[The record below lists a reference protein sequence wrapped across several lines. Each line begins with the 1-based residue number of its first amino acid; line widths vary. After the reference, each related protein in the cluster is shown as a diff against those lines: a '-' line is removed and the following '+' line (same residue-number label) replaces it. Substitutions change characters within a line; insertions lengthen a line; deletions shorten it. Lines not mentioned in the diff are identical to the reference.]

1 MRSKKKKKK
10 NDVEIGFLLFSA
22 SLVQMMKDLKW
33 KQLFYT
39 HSLKGTEPFYA
50 PPPPPL
56 KSATHSTANICC
68 FFFVLLF
75 LNIHFNHSQIS
86 KTWFEIHTGCKF
98 NHIKKTKNRKI
109 QSAGKERQKQGKRLY
124 CSWYHHLWFFFFS
137 QILKSTGAF
146 ATNTTKSYLK

>member
-1 MRSKKKKKK
+1 MRSKKKKKEK
-10 NDVEIGFLLFSA
+10 WRRNWIS
-22 SLVQMMKDLKW
+22 SLQRFPGSDDEGLEMKTTVLYS
-33 KQLFYT
+33 QF
-39 HSLKGTEPFYA
+39 KGNWTVLCT
-50 PPPPPL
+50 PPPPL